1 MSKNQLYYPM
11 KSEKLNLFSGV
22 KTIGI
27 TISLFVS
34 VSAVLLPSC
43 TNVNSKNNK
52 ENEALNIPVLE
63 LQPQSVEVPQNYIAD
78 IQAVQ
83 FVEVRAKVEGFV
95 DRIFV
100 DEGQYVKKGQ
110 TLFQL
115 SSAEYN
121 EMVNSARANL
131 ARAKAEQS
139 AAKVE
144 MERLQIL
151 VTKKIISPSELE
163 LAKSKKQVA
172 DSHIAEAEAMLK
184 SAQTGLSYTTVK
196 APFDGLV
203 DRIPHKIGSL
213 VTENDLLTSITDISS
228 VFAYYKVNESEY
240 LRFMRDKIE
249 GGADSFSEQLTL
261 ILSDGEKYPQK
272 GKLETTEGDIESGT
286 GSIGFRV
293 RFPNPD
299 KLIKHG
305 ASGRIEMKSKMDDVF
320 LIPQKSTFEI
330 QDFTYVYVLDKDNRV
345 KVRSFKPIQ
354 RYDIYYISDSFEPG
368 DRIVFEGIQQ
378 VKDGTKVVPQS
389 VAAADVY
396 HNLLSAR

>member
-1 MSKNQLYYPM
+1 M
-11 KSEKLNLFSGV
+11 KTEKLAAFSGR
-22 KTIGI
+22 KTLVY
-27 TISLFVS
+27 TFISSL
-34 VSAVLLPSC
+34 VLLIVMGLLLSSC
-43 TNVNSKNNK
+43 TEGNSKENN
-52 ENEALNIPVLE
+52 EIEAVNIPVLE
-63 LQPQSVEVPQNYIAD
+63 LQPQSVEVPQTYIAD

-83 FVEVRAKVEGFV
+83 FVEVRSKVSGFV

-131 ARAKAEQS
+131 AKAKAEQS

-151 VTKKIISPSELE
+151 VNKKIISPSELE
-163 LAKSKKQVA
+163 LAKSKKAVA

-228 VFAYYKVNESEY
+228 IFAYYKVNENEY
-240 LRFMRDKIE
+240 LSFMRDKIE
-249 GGADSFSEQLTL
+249 SGADTFSEQLTL

-299 KLIKHG
+299 NLIKHG
-305 ASGRIEMKSKMDDVF
+305 ASGKIEMMSKMDQVY

-330 QDFTYVYVLDKDNRV
+330 QDFTYVYVVDKNNTV

-354 RYDIYYISDSFEPG
+354 RYDIYYIADGFEPG
-368 DRIVFEGIQQ
+368 DKIVFEGIQQ
-378 VKDGTKVVPQS
+378 VKDGSKVVPQS

-396 HNLLSAR
+396 QDLLSAR

>member
-1 MSKNQLYYPM
+1 M
-11 KSEKLNLFSGV
+11 KTEKLTAFSGRKALV
-22 KTIGI
+22 YTF
-27 TISLFVS
+27 ISSLI
-34 VSAVLLPSC
+34 LLIVMGLSLSSC
-43 TNVNSKNNK
+43 TEGNSKENNQT
-52 ENEALNIPVLE
+52 EAVNIPVLE
-63 LQPQSVEVPQNYIAD
+63 LQPQTVEVPQTYLAD

-83 FVEVRAKVEGFV
+83 FVEVRSKVEGFV
-95 DRIFV
+95 DQIFV

-110 TLFQL
+110 RLFQL

-131 ARAKAEQS
+131 AKAKAEQS

-151 VTKKIISPSELE
+151 VSKKIISPSELE
-163 LAKSKKQVA
+163 LAKSKKAVA
-172 DSHIAEAEAMLK
+172 DSHIAEAESMLK
-184 SAQTGLSYTTVK
+184 AAQTGLSYTTVK
-196 APFDGLV
+196 APFDGIV

-228 VFAYYKVNESEY
+228 VFAYYKVNENEY
-240 LRFMRDKIE
+240 LNFMRSKIE
-249 GGADSFSEQLTL
+249 GGDTDAFSEQLTL
-261 ILSDGEKYPQK
+261 ILSDGEKYPLK

-293 RFPNPD
+293 RFPNSD
-299 KLIKHG
+299 NLIKHG
-305 ASGRIEMKSKMDDVF
+305 ASGKIQMMSKMENIY

-330 QDFTYVYVLDKDNRV
+330 QDFTYVYVVDKDNTV

-354 RYDIYYISDSFEPG
+354 RFDIYYIADGFEPG
-368 DRIVFEGIQQ
+368 DKIVFEGIQQ

-396 HNLLSAR
+396 QDLLSSR

>member
-1 MSKNQLYYPM
+1 M
-11 KSEKLNLFSGV
+11 KTEKLNVFSGV
-22 KTIGI
+22 KT
-27 TISLFVS
+27 FVS
-34 VSAVLLPSC
+34 TSLTLVMMSGILASC
-43 TNVNSKNNK
+43 TEGNSKNNK
-52 ENEALNIPVLE
+52 ENEALSVPVLE
-63 LQPQSVEVPQNYIAD
+63 LQPQSVEVPQTYIAD

-83 FVEVRAKVEGFV
+83 FVEVRSKVEGFV

-131 ARAKAEQS
+131 AKAKAEQT

-151 VTKKIISPSELE
+151 VNKKIISNSELE
-163 LAKSKKQVA
+163 LAKSKKAVA
-172 DSHIAEAEAMLK
+172 DSHISEAESMLK

-228 VFAYYKVNESEY
+228 IFAYYKVNENEY
-240 LRFMRDKIE
+240 LNFMRDKIE
-249 GGADSFSEQLTL
+249 SGADTFSEQLTL
-261 ILSDGEKYPQK
+261 ILSDGEKYAQK

-299 KLIKHG
+299 NLIKHG
-305 ASGRIEMKSKMDDVF
+305 ASGKIEMMSKLDEVY

-330 QDFTYVYVLDKDNRV
+330 QDFTYVYVVDKDNTV
-345 KVRSFKPIQ
+345 KVRSFKPLQ
-354 RYDIYYISDSFEPG
+354 RYDIYYIADGFQPG
-368 DRIVFEGIQQ
+368 DKIVFEGIQQ
-378 VKDGTKVVPQS
+378 VKDGSKVVPQA

-396 HNLLSAR
+396 HDLISSR

>member
-1 MSKNQLYYPM
+1 M
-11 KSEKLNLFSGV
+11 KTEKLNLFSGV
-22 KTIGI
+22 KTIVSTALTLVIMSGI
-27 TISLFVS
+27 L
-34 VSAVLLPSC
+34 ASC
-43 TNVNSKNNK
+43 TEGNSKNNK
-52 ENEALNIPVLE
+52 ENEALSVPVLE
-63 LQPQSVEVPQNYIAD
+63 LQPQSIEVPQTYIAD

-83 FVEVRAKVEGFV
+83 FVEVRSKVEGFV

-151 VTKKIISPSELE
+151 VTKKIISNSELE
-163 LAKSKKQVA
+163 LARSKKAVA
-172 DSHIAEAEAMLK
+172 DSHIAEAESMLK

-228 VFAYYKVNESEY
+228 IFAYYKVNENEY
-240 LRFMRDKIE
+240 LSFMRDKIE
-249 GGADSFSEQLTL
+249 SGAESFSEQLTL
-261 ILSDGEKYPQK
+261 ILSDGEKYGQK

-299 KLIKHG
+299 NLIKHG
-305 ASGRIEMKSKMDDVF
+305 ASGKIEMMSKLDEVY

-330 QDFTYVYVLDKDNRV
+330 QDFTYVYVVDKDNTV
-345 KVRSFKPIQ
+345 KVRSFKPLQ
-354 RYDIYYISDSFEPG
+354 RYDIYYIADGFQPG
-368 DRIVFEGIQQ
+368 DKIVFEGIQQ
-378 VKDGTKVVPQS
+378 VKDGSKVVPQA

-396 HNLLSAR
+396 HDLISSR

>member
-1 MSKNQLYYPM
+1 M
-11 KSEKLNLFSGV
+11 KTEKLNVFSGV
-22 KTIGI
+22 KT
-27 TISLFVS
+27 FVS
-34 VSAVLLPSC
+34 TALTLVMMSGILASC
-43 TNVNSKNNK
+43 TEGNSKNNK
-52 ENEALNIPVLE
+52 ENEALSVPVLE
-63 LQPQSVEVPQNYIAD
+63 LQPQSVEVPQTYIAD

-83 FVEVRAKVEGFV
+83 FVEVRSKVEGFV

-131 ARAKAEQS
+131 AKAKAEQT

-151 VTKKIISPSELE
+151 VTKKIISNSELE
-163 LAKSKKQVA
+163 LAKSKKAVA
-172 DSHIAEAEAMLK
+172 DSHISEAESMLK

-228 VFAYYKVNESEY
+228 IFAYYKVNENEY
-240 LRFMRDKIE
+240 LNFMRDKIE
-249 GGADSFSEQLTL
+249 SGADTFSEQLTL
-261 ILSDGEKYPQK
+261 ILSDGEKYAQK

-299 KLIKHG
+299 NLIKHG
-305 ASGRIEMKSKMDDVF
+305 ASGKIEMMSKLDEVY

-330 QDFTYVYVLDKDNRV
+330 QDFTYVYVVDKDNTV
-345 KVRSFKPIQ
+345 KVRSFKPLQ
-354 RYDIYYISDSFEPG
+354 RYDIYYIADGFQPG
-368 DRIVFEGIQQ
+368 DKIVFEGIQQ
-378 VKDGTKVVPQS
+378 VKDGSKVVPQA

-396 HNLLSAR
+396 HDLISSR

>member
-1 MSKNQLYYPM
+1 MKTKLSK
-11 KSEKLNLFSGV
+11 G
-22 KTIGI
+22 
-27 TISLFVS
+27 ISLLKISFPGILLLLFCI
-34 VSAVLLPSC
+34 VLNSC
-43 TNVNSKNNK
+43 TEGNSKNNK
-52 ENEALNIPVLE
+52 ENELVNIPVLE
-63 LQPQSVEVPQNYIAD
+63 LQPQSVEVPQTYIAD

-83 FVEVRAKVEGFV
+83 FVEVRTKVSGFV

-100 DEGQYVKKGQ
+100 DEGQFVKKGQ

-115 SSAEYN
+115 SSAEFN
-121 EMVNSARANL
+121 ELVNSARANL
-131 ARAKAEQS
+131 AKAKAEQS

-151 VTKKIISPSELE
+151 VNKKIISPSELE
-163 LAKSKKQVA
+163 LAKSKKAVA
-172 DSHIAEAEAMLK
+172 DSQIAEAESMLK

-213 VTENDLLTSITDISS
+213 VAENDLLTSITDISS
-228 VFAYYKVNESEY
+228 IFAYYKVNENEY
-240 LRFMRDKIE
+240 LSYMRDKIE
-249 GGADSFSEQLTL
+249 NGADNISEQLTL
-261 ILSDGEKYPQK
+261 VLSDGEKYPLK

-305 ASGRIEMKSKMDDVF
+305 ASGKIQMMSKLDQIF

-330 QDFTYVYVLDKDNRV
+330 QDFTYVFVVDKENTV

-354 RYDIYYISDSFEPG
+354 RYDIYYIADGFEPG
-368 DRIVFEGIQQ
+368 DKIVFEGIQQ

>member
-1 MSKNQLYYPM
+1 MAAML
-11 KSEKLNLFSGV
+11 LVG
-22 KTIGI
+22 GI
-27 TISLFVS
+27 MT
-34 VSAVLLPSC
+34 SC
-43 TNVNSKNNK
+43 TEGNSKSK
-52 ENEALNIPVLE
+52 DENTAVDIPVLE
-63 LQPQSVEVPQNYIAD
+63 LQPQSVEVPQTYIAD

-83 FVEVRAKVEGFV
+83 FVEVRSKVSGFV

-100 DEGQYVKKGQ
+100 DEGEFVKKGQ

-121 EMVNSARANL
+121 EMVNSARAGL

-151 VTKKIISPSELE
+151 VNKKIISPSELE
-163 LAKSKKQVA
+163 LAKSKKAVA
-172 DSHIAEAEAMLK
+172 DSQIAEAESMLK

-228 VFAYYKVNESEY
+228 VFAYYKVNENEY
-240 LRFMRDKIE
+240 LNFMRSKIE
-249 GGADSFSEQLTL
+249 SGAETFSEQLTL
-261 ILSDGEKYPQK
+261 ILSDGEKYGLK

-299 KLIKHG
+299 NLIKHG
-305 ASGRIEMKSKMDDVF
+305 ASGKIQMMSKLDQVY

-330 QDFTYVYVLDKDNRV
+330 QDFTYVYVVDKENTV

-354 RYDIYYISDSFEPG
+354 RYDIYYIADGFEPG
-368 DRIVFEGIQQ
+368 DKIVFEGIQQ

-396 HNLLSAR
+396 HDLLSVR

>member
-1 MSKNQLYYPM
+1 M
-11 KSEKLNLFSGV
+11 KTEKLNLFSGV
-22 KTIGI
+22 KT
-27 TISLFVS
+27 FVS
-34 VSAVLLPSC
+34 TALTLVIMSGILASC
-43 TNVNSKNNK
+43 TEGNSKNNK
-52 ENEALNIPVLE
+52 ENEALSVPVLE
-63 LQPQSVEVPQNYIAD
+63 LQPQSVEVPQTYIAD

-83 FVEVRAKVEGFV
+83 FVEVRSKVEGFV

-131 ARAKAEQS
+131 AKAKAEQT

-151 VTKKIISPSELE
+151 VNKKIISNSELE
-163 LAKSKKQVA
+163 LAKSKKAVA
-172 DSHIAEAEAMLK
+172 DSHISEAESMLK

-228 VFAYYKVNESEY
+228 IFAYYKVNENEY
-240 LRFMRDKIE
+240 LNFMRDKIE
-249 GGADSFSEQLTL
+249 SGADTFSEQLTL
-261 ILSDGEKYPQK
+261 ILSDGEKYGQK

-299 KLIKHG
+299 NLIKHG
-305 ASGRIEMKSKMDDVF
+305 ASGKIEMMSKLDEVY

-330 QDFTYVYVLDKDNRV
+330 QDFTYVYVVDKDNTV
-345 KVRSFKPIQ
+345 KVRSFKPLQ
-354 RYDIYYISDSFEPG
+354 RYDIYYIADGFQPG
-368 DRIVFEGIQQ
+368 DKIVFEGIQQ
-378 VKDGTKVVPQS
+378 VKDGSKVVPQA

-396 HNLLSAR
+396 HDLISSR

>member
-1 MSKNQLYYPM
+1 M
-11 KSEKLNLFSGV
+11 KTEKLNVFSGV
-22 KTIGI
+22 KT
-27 TISLFVS
+27 FVS
-34 VSAVLLPSC
+34 TALTLVILSGVISSC
-43 TNVNSKNNK
+43 TEGNSKNNK
-52 ENEALNIPVLE
+52 ENEALSVPVLE
-63 LQPQSVEVPQNYIAD
+63 LQPQSVEVPQTYIAD

-83 FVEVRAKVEGFV
+83 FVEVRSKVEGFV

-131 ARAKAEQS
+131 AKAKAEQT

-151 VTKKIISPSELE
+151 VNKKIISNSELE
-163 LAKSKKQVA
+163 LAKSKKAVA
-172 DSHIAEAEAMLK
+172 DSHIAEAESLLK
-184 SAQTGLSYTTVK
+184 SAQTGLSYTTVR

-228 VFAYYKVNESEY
+228 IFAYYKVNENEY
-240 LRFMRDKIE
+240 LNFMRDKIE
-249 GGADSFSEQLTL
+249 SGADTFSEQLTL
-261 ILSDGEKYPQK
+261 ILSDGEKYAQK
-272 GKLETTEGDIESGT
+272 GKLETTEGDIESDT

-299 KLIKHG
+299 NLIKHG
-305 ASGRIEMKSKMDDVF
+305 ASGKIEMMSKLDEVY

-330 QDFTYVYVLDKDNRV
+330 QDFTYVYVVDKDNTV
-345 KVRSFKPIQ
+345 KVRSFKPLQ
-354 RYDIYYISDSFEPG
+354 RYDIYYIADGFQPG
-368 DRIVFEGIQQ
+368 DKIVFEGIQQ
-378 VKDGTKVVPQS
+378 VKDGSKVVPQA

-396 HNLLSAR
+396 HDLISSR

>member
-1 MSKNQLYYPM
+1 LSKNQLYYPM

>member
-1 MSKNQLYYPM
+1 M
-11 KSEKLNLFSGV
+11 KTEKLMVFSGV
-22 KTIGI
+22 KAFSTTLII
-27 TISLFVS
+27 ILLF
-34 VSAVLLPSC
+34 AGLNSC
-43 TNVNSKNNK
+43 TDGNSKSKN
-52 ENEALNIPVLE
+52 ENEAINIPVLE
-63 LQPQSVEVPQNYIAD
+63 LQPQAVEVPRTYIAD

-83 FVEVRAKVEGFV
+83 FVEVRSKVSGFV
-95 DRIFV
+95 DRIYV
-100 DEGQYVKKGQ
+100 DEGQYVRKGQ

-121 EMVNSARANL
+121 ELVNSARANL

-151 VTKKIISPSELE
+151 VNKKIISPSELE
-163 LAKSKKQVA
+163 LARSKKAVA
-172 DSHIAEAEAMLK
+172 DSHIAEAESMLK
-184 SAQTGLSYTTVK
+184 AAQTGLSYTTVK

-203 DRIPHKIGSL
+203 DRIPHKTGSL

-228 VFAYYKVNESEY
+228 IFAYYKVNENEY
-240 LRFMRDKIE
+240 LNFMRDKIE
-249 GGADSFSEQLTL
+249 GGADNFSEQLTL

-299 KLIKHG
+299 MLIKHG
-305 ASGRIEMKSKMDDVF
+305 ASGKIQMMSKLERIF

-330 QDFTYVYVLDKDNRV
+330 QDFTYVYVVDKDNTV

-354 RYDIYYISDSFEPG
+354 RYDIYYITDGFEPG
-368 DRIVFEGIQQ
+368 DKIVFEGIQQ

-396 HNLLSAR
+396 QNLLSAR

>member
-1 MSKNQLYYPM
+1 MKTKLSK
-11 KSEKLNLFSGV
+11 G
-22 KTIGI
+22 
-27 TISLFVS
+27 ISLLKISFPGI
-34 VSAVLLPSC
+34 LLLLFCIVFNSC
-43 TNVNSKNNK
+43 TEGNSKNNK
-52 ENEALNIPVLE
+52 ENELVNIPVLE
-63 LQPQSVEVPQNYIAD
+63 LQPQSVEVPQTYIAD

-83 FVEVRAKVEGFV
+83 FVEVRTKVSGFV

-100 DEGQYVKKGQ
+100 DEGQFVKKGQ

-115 SSAEYN
+115 SSAEFN
-121 EMVNSARANL
+121 ELVNSARANL
-131 ARAKAEQS
+131 AKAKAEQS

-151 VTKKIISPSELE
+151 VNKKIISPSELE
-163 LAKSKKQVA
+163 LAKSKKAVA
-172 DSHIAEAEAMLK
+172 DSQIAEAESMLK

-213 VTENDLLTSITDISS
+213 VAENDLLTSITDISS
-228 VFAYYKVNESEY
+228 IFAYYKVNENEY
-240 LRFMRDKIE
+240 LSYMRDKIE
-249 GGADSFSEQLTL
+249 NGADNISEQLTL
-261 ILSDGEKYPQK
+261 VLSDGEKYPLK

-305 ASGRIEMKSKMDDVF
+305 ASGKIQMMSKLDQIF

-330 QDFTYVYVLDKDNRV
+330 QDFTYVFVVDKENTV

-354 RYDIYYISDSFEPG
+354 RYDIYYIADGFEPG
-368 DRIVFEGIQQ
+368 DKIVFEGIQQ

>member
-1 MSKNQLYYPM
+1 M
-11 KSEKLNLFSGV
+11 KTEKLTVFSGV
-22 KTIGI
+22 KT
-27 TISLFVS
+27 FVAS
-34 VSAVLLPSC
+34 VLILVLSGFLLSSC
-43 TNVNSKNNK
+43 TEGNSKNNK
-52 ENEALNIPVLE
+52 ENEALSVPVLE
-63 LQPQSVEVPQNYIAD
+63 LQPQTVEVPQTYIAD

-83 FVEVRAKVEGFV
+83 FVEVRSKVEGFV

-131 ARAKAEQS
+131 AKAKAEQT

-151 VTKKIISPSELE
+151 VNKKIISNSELE
-163 LAKSKKQVA
+163 LAKSKKAVA
-172 DSHIAEAEAMLK
+172 DSHIAEAESMLK

-228 VFAYYKVNESEY
+228 IFAYYKVNENEY
-240 LRFMRDKIE
+240 LSFMRDKIE
-249 GGADSFSEQLTL
+249 SGADTFSDQLTL
-261 ILSDGEKYPQK
+261 ILSDGEKYGQK

-299 KLIKHG
+299 NLIKHG
-305 ASGRIEMKSKMDDVF
+305 ASGKIEMMSKLNEVY

-330 QDFTYVYVLDKDNRV
+330 QDFTYVYVVDKDNTV
-345 KVRSFKPIQ
+345 KVRSFKPLQ
-354 RYDIYYISDSFEPG
+354 RYDIYYIADGFQPG
-368 DRIVFEGIQQ
+368 DKIVFEGIQQ
-378 VKDGTKVVPQS
+378 VKDGSKVVPQS

-396 HNLLSAR
+396 HDLISSR

>member
-1 MSKNQLYYPM
+1 M
-11 KSEKLNLFSGV
+11 KTEKHILFSGR
-22 KTIGI
+22 KTFV
-27 TISLFVS
+27 ISLLS
-34 VSAVLLPSC
+34 LGSIALTATSC
-43 TNVNSKNNK
+43 SEGNSKNKK
-52 ENEALNIPVLE
+52 EAEAISVPVLE
-63 LQPQSVEVPQNYIAD
+63 LQPQAVEVPQTYIAD
-78 IQAVQ
+78 IQAIQ
-83 FVEVRAKVEGFV
+83 FVEVRSKVEGFV

-100 DEGQYVKKGQ
+100 DEGQFVKKGQ

-121 EMVNSARANL
+121 EMVNSARAGL

-151 VTKKIISPSELE
+151 VNKKIISPSELE
-163 LAKSKKQVA
+163 LAKSKKAVA
-172 DSHIAEAEAMLK
+172 DSQIAEAESLLK
-184 SAQTGLSYTTVK
+184 GAQTGLSYTTVK
-196 APFDGLV
+196 APFDGIV

-228 VFAYYKVNESEY
+228 VFAYYKVNENEY
-240 LRFMRDKIE
+240 LNFMRSKIE
-249 GGADSFSEQLTL
+249 GGNADTFAEQLTL
-261 ILSDGEKYPQK
+261 ILSDGEKYPEK

-293 RFPNPD
+293 RFPNPNN
-299 KLIKHG
+299 LLKHG
-305 ASGRIEMKSKMDDVF
+305 ASGKIQMMSKLDDVY

-330 QDFTYVYVLDKDNRV
+330 QDFTYVYVLDKDNTV

-354 RYDIYYISDSFEPG
+354 RYDIYYIADGFEPG
-368 DRIVFEGIQQ
+368 DKIVFEGIQQ
-378 VKDGTKVVPQS
+378 VKDGTKVVPES

-396 HNLLSAR
+396 HDLIIAR

>member
-1 MSKNQLYYPM
+1 M
-11 KSEKLNLFSGV
+11 KTEKLNLFSGV
-22 KTIGI
+22 KT
-27 TISLFVS
+27 FVS
-34 VSAVLLPSC
+34 TALTLVMMSGILASC
-43 TNVNSKNNK
+43 TEGNSKNNK
-52 ENEALNIPVLE
+52 ENEALSVPVLE
-63 LQPQSVEVPQNYIAD
+63 LQPQSVEVPQTYIAD

-83 FVEVRAKVEGFV
+83 FVEVRSKVEGFV

-131 ARAKAEQS
+131 AKAKAEQT

-151 VTKKIISPSELE
+151 VNKKIISNSELE
-163 LAKSKKQVA
+163 LAKSKKAVA
-172 DSHIAEAEAMLK
+172 DSHIAEAESLLK
-184 SAQTGLSYTTVK
+184 SAQTGLSYTTVR

-228 VFAYYKVNESEY
+228 IFAYYKVNENEY
-240 LRFMRDKIE
+240 LNFMRDKIE
-249 GGADSFSEQLTL
+249 SGADTFSEQLTL
-261 ILSDGEKYPQK
+261 ILSDGEKYGQK

-299 KLIKHG
+299 NLIKHG
-305 ASGRIEMKSKMDDVF
+305 ASGKIEMMSKLDEVY

-330 QDFTYVYVLDKDNRV
+330 QDFTYVYVVDKDNTV
-345 KVRSFKPIQ
+345 KVRSFKPLQ
-354 RYDIYYISDSFEPG
+354 RYDIYYIADGFQPG
-368 DRIVFEGIQQ
+368 DKIVFEGIQQ
-378 VKDGTKVVPQS
+378 VKDGSKVVPQA

-396 HNLLSAR
+396 HDLISSR

>member
-1 MSKNQLYYPM
+1 M
-11 KSEKLNLFSGV
+11 KTEKHILFSGW
-22 KTIGI
+22 KTLV
-27 TISLFVS
+27 ISLLS
-34 VSAVLLPSC
+34 LGSIALTATSC
-43 TNVNSKNNK
+43 SEGNSKNKK
-52 ENEALNIPVLE
+52 EAEAISVPVLE
-63 LQPQSVEVPQNYIAD
+63 LQPQAVEVPQTYIAD
-78 IQAVQ
+78 IQAIQ
-83 FVEVRAKVEGFV
+83 FVEVRSKVEGFV

-100 DEGQYVKKGQ
+100 DEGQFVKKGQ

-121 EMVNSARANL
+121 EMVNSARAGL

-151 VTKKIISPSELE
+151 VNKKIISPSELE
-163 LAKSKKQVA
+163 LAKSKKAVA
-172 DSHIAEAEAMLK
+172 DSQIAEAESLLK
-184 SAQTGLSYTTVK
+184 GAQTGLSYTTVK
-196 APFDGLV
+196 APFDGIV

-228 VFAYYKVNESEY
+228 VFAYYKVNENEY
-240 LRFMRDKIE
+240 LNFMRSKIE
-249 GGADSFSEQLTL
+249 GGNADTFAEQLTL
-261 ILSDGEKYPQK
+261 ILSDGEKYPEK

-293 RFPNPD
+293 RFPNPNN
-299 KLIKHG
+299 LLKHG
-305 ASGRIEMKSKMDDVF
+305 ASGKIQMMSKLDDVY

-330 QDFTYVYVLDKDNRV
+330 QDFTYVYVLDKDNTV

-354 RYDIYYISDSFEPG
+354 RYDIYYIADGFEPG
-368 DRIVFEGIQQ
+368 DKIVFEGIQQ
-378 VKDGTKVVPQS
+378 VKDGTKVVPES

-396 HNLLSAR
+396 HDLIIAR

>member
-1 MSKNQLYYPM
+1 M
-11 KSEKLNLFSGV
+11 KTEKLTAFSGRKALV
-22 KTIGI
+22 YTF
-27 TISLFVS
+27 ISSLI
-34 VSAVLLPSC
+34 LLIVMGLSLSSC
-43 TNVNSKNNK
+43 TEGNSKENNQT
-52 ENEALNIPVLE
+52 EAVNIPVLE
-63 LQPQSVEVPQNYIAD
+63 LQPQTVEVPQTYLAD

-83 FVEVRAKVEGFV
+83 FVEVRSKVEGFV
-95 DRIFV
+95 DQIIV

-110 TLFQL
+110 RLFQL

-131 ARAKAEQS
+131 AKAKAEQS

-151 VTKKIISPSELE
+151 VSKKIISPSELE
-163 LAKSKKQVA
+163 LAKSKKAVA
-172 DSHIAEAEAMLK
+172 DSHIAEAESMLK
-184 SAQTGLSYTTVK
+184 AAQTGLSYTTVK
-196 APFDGLV
+196 APFDGIV

-228 VFAYYKVNESEY
+228 VFAYYKVNENEY
-240 LRFMRDKIE
+240 LNFMRSKIE
-249 GGADSFSEQLTL
+249 GGDTDAFSEQLTL
-261 ILSDGEKYPQK
+261 ILSDGEKYPLK

-293 RFPNPD
+293 RFPNSD
-299 KLIKHG
+299 NLIKHG
-305 ASGRIEMKSKMDDVF
+305 ASGKIQMMSKMENIY

-330 QDFTYVYVLDKDNRV
+330 QDFTYVYVVDKDNTV

-354 RYDIYYISDSFEPG
+354 RFDIYYIADGFEPG
-368 DRIVFEGIQQ
+368 DKIVFEGIQQ

-396 HNLLSAR
+396 QDLLSSR

>member
-1 MSKNQLYYPM
+1 M
-11 KSEKLNLFSGV
+11 KTEKLNVF
-22 KTIGI
+22 
-27 TISLFVS
+27 
-34 VSAVLLPSC
+34 SAVKAYVFIMMFLVLGAGLLSSC
-43 TNVNSKNNK
+43 TEGNSKDNK
-52 ENEALNIPVLE
+52 ENEAVSIPVLE
-63 LQPQSVEVPQNYIAD
+63 LQPQSVEVPQTYIAD

-83 FVEVRAKVEGFV
+83 FVEVRSKVSGFV

-121 EMVNSARANL
+121 ELVNSARAGL

-151 VTKKIISPSELE
+151 VSKKIISTSELE
-163 LAKSKKQVA
+163 LAKSKKDVA
-172 DSHIAEAEAMLK
+172 DSQISEAESMLK

-228 VFAYYKVNESEY
+228 VFAYYKVNENEY
-240 LRFMRDKIE
+240 LSFMRDKIE
-249 GGADSFSEQLTL
+249 SGADTFSEQLTL
-261 ILSDGEKYPQK
+261 ILSDGEKYAQK

-299 KLIKHG
+299 NLIKHG
-305 ASGRIEMKSKMDDVF
+305 ASGKIEMMSKLDEIY

-330 QDFTYVYVLDKDNRV
+330 QDFTYVYVVDKDNMV

-354 RYDIYYISDSFEPG
+354 RYDIYYIADGFQPG
-368 DRIVFEGIQQ
+368 DKIVFEGIQQ
-378 VKDGTKVVPQS
+378 VKDGSKVVPQA
-389 VAAADVY
+389 VAAADAY
-396 HNLLSAR
+396 HDLISSR